1 MNMKKFGRLLL
12 WVLLI
17 ISGAESAHAQYTES
31 RELHKRYAVKPGTS
45 IEITNK
51 YGNIEMN
58 TWDKDSV
65 VIDVMMK
72 VEEKKQSRLDK
83 TLDNIDFDFTNGPTY
98 LIARTIVDKNRSQL
112 ESEFLKFKETLLQTD
127 GSVQIDYKVWLP
139 STNPLKIENKFGNIY
154 LEDYNGTADI
164 SLSNGKLKAHDL
176 NERATINLS
185 FADAS
190 INEMT
195 SGRISADYSDIYIRE
210 SGDLR
215 ITSKSSEIELTNAK
229 SLTLDSRR
237 DKFRLRKID
246 AIEAD
251 ASFSSFRMNELTDKA
266 TLRLAYGD
274 LEIEK
279 VPVDFS
285 NIYIESK
292 NTDISLYFNPENQF
306 NFELTETKTD
316 LNLGHGI
323 TVSDKKVTNEKDG
336 TTNIHGYFNKK
347 TETGKKLYINAIS
360 GDLNILGN

>member
-1 MNMKKFGRLLL
+1 MKKIGRLLL

-17 ISGAESAHAQYTES
+17 AAGTESVEAQYTES

-51 YGNIEMN
+51 YGTIELN

-65 VIDVMMK
+65 AIDVIMK

-112 ESEFLKFKETLLQTD
+112 ESEFMKFKETLLQTD

-139 STNPLKIENKFGNIY
+139 STNPLKIENKFGNIF
-154 LEDYNGTADI
+154 LEDYNGPTEI

-176 NERATINLS
+176 SEKATINLS

-190 INEMT
+190 INEMH
-195 SGRISADYSDIYIRE
+195 SGSITADYSDVYIKE

-215 ITSKSSEIELTNAK
+215 LTSKSSEIELTDAT
-229 SLTLDSRR
+229 SLNINSRR
-237 DKFRLRKID
+237 DKFRLRNIGD
-246 AIEAD
+246 VEAD
-251 ASFSSFRMNELTDKA
+251 ASFSSFRINELTNQA
-266 TLRLAYGD
+266 TLKLAYGD

-279 VPVDFS
+279 IPIDFS

-292 NTDISLYFNPENQF
+292 NTDISLYFDPEDQF

-316 LNLGHGI
+316 LNLGRAI
-323 TVSDKKVTNEKDG
+323 TEEDKKVTNDKDG
-336 TTNIHGYFNKK
+336 TTNIRGYFNKK
-347 TETGKKLYINAIS
+347 TPDVKKLYINAIS
-360 GDLNILGN
+360 GDLNILSN